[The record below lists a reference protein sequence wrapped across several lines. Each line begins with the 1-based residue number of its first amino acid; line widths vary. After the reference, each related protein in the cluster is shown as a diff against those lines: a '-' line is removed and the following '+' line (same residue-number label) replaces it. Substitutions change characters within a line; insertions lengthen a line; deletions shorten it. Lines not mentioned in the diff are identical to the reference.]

1 MSEATAVAS
10 ISIQAT
16 RKSVWNALTD
26 PDLIREYFMG
36 ATVST
41 DWKVGH
47 PISFSGEFE
56 GKAYEDKGEILVVEP
71 EVRMSFSHWSPLAGT
86 QDLPENYHVVDIA
99 LRGENGNTNVTL
111 TQSNFT
117 GGVTEADRA
126 SRADYEKNWSA
137 TLEGLKTTVER

>member
-10 ISIQAT
+10 ISILGT

-47 PISFSGEFE
+47 PISFSGEFK
-56 GKAYEDKGEILVVEP
+56 GKTYEDKGEILVVEP
-71 EVRMSFSHWSPLAGT
+71 EVRLSFSHWSPLAGT
-86 QDLPENYHVVDIA
+86 EDRAENYHVVDIA
-99 LRGENGNTNVTL
+99 LRGEGEQTNVTL

-117 GGVTEADRA
+117 GGVTEADRT

-137 TLEGLKTTVER
+137 TLEGLKATVER